1 MIAYLRKMQSE
12 DEVFTVVQSLAFF
25 LYLTKK
31 QIKDVF
37 RMRFVVLDIVR
48 VDLIP
53 AGQTLMKF
61 FFFLIFLLWNT
72 IEVRTGKSN
81 ET

>member
-61 FFFLIFLLWNT
+61 FFLFFYY
-72 IEVRTGKSN
+72 
-81 ET
+81 ETR